1 MKKNILTQQIDNKT
15 IAWLRKTNQYILLEN
30 KTADILI
37 DLDSKIPINNIAS
50 KLSDE
55 LNIPTKEA
63 KLFIQE
69 LEHQFLNNTV
79 KNDENKLQEKIDTP
93 LAYDVIKC
101 YKIND
106 IIIKVCFESEYE
118 LSLIHPKFA
127 HLVSTNVKEKHLFEV
142 FSKNEKTHL
151 IVNGSHIGSWHQKE
165 IHFFQGKFSMEL
177 IQKIHQKEE
186 KEWMG
191 IFHASALSNGKESIL
206 FLGDSGN
213 GKSTSLSILQANGY
227 ICLAD
232 DFVPIDKKS
241 QNVFS
246 FPSAISIKKTA
257 LPVLTSMY
265 PELKHAAEYHFKKL
279 NKIVRYLPPNNNDYS
294 THLPCNNLV
303 FIKYEKDSKININKI
318 NKEEAFI
325 QLIPDTWLNH
335 CEKAAAS
342 FLQWFSKTNC
352 YQLTYSNNDKMISTV
367 KKIFNN
373 EL

>member
-165 IHFFQGKFSMEL
+165 IHFFQGKFS
-177 IQKIHQKEE
+177 
-186 KEWMG
+186 G
-191 IFHASALSNGKESIL
+191 
-206 FLGDSGN
+206 
-213 GKSTSLSILQANGY
+213 
-227 ICLAD
+227 
-232 DFVPIDKKS
+232 
-241 QNVFS
+241 
-246 FPSAISIKKTA
+246 
-257 LPVLTSMY
+257 
-265 PELKHAAEYHFKKL
+265 
-279 NKIVRYLPPNNNDYS
+279 
-294 THLPCNNLV
+294 
-303 FIKYEKDSKININKI
+303 
-318 NKEEAFI
+318 
-325 QLIPDTWLNH
+325 
-335 CEKAAAS
+335 
-342 FLQWFSKTNC
+342 
-352 YQLTYSNNDKMISTV
+352 
-367 KKIFNN
+367 
-373 EL
+373 